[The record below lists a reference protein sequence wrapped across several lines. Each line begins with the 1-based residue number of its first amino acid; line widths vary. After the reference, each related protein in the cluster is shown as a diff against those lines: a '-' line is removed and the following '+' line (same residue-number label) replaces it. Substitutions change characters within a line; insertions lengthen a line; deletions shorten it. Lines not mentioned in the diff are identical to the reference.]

1 MSADLLKEGIMSA
14 KTLHLICNAHLDPV
28 WLWEWEEG
36 AGEALST
43 FRAAARLCEEY
54 EEFVFNHNEAVLY
67 KWVEMYEPELFSR
80 IQKLVK
86 MRKWHILGGWYL
98 QPDCNIPSGESFI
111 RQILQGKLYFHEKFG
126 VEPKTAVNFDPFG
139 HTRGLVQILKKAGY
153 SSYLF
158 CRPDEKHLTL
168 PADDFI
174 WVGYDGS
181 EIIAHRAR
189 HHYNSERGKARE
201 RVVKWLDENSEQ
213 SSGLLLWGIGNHG
226 GGPSRED
233 LDQLR
238 SLISEETGW
247 DIRHSQPEDYFK
259 AIGQSAK
266 ELPRHAQDLNPWAV
280 GCYTTMALVKQK
292 HRQLENTYLFTEKMV
307 AHASILGAMNYPRK
321 ELRKSLEDLLFCEF
335 HDILPGSSIPQVEAY
350 ALQRMDHGLEI
361 LSRLRAGAFFTLAKG
376 EKKAAEGELPILV
389 YNPHP
394 YPVREIIC
402 CELQP
407 QEPNF
412 NPQIFW
418 QPEVKDSRGKA
429 IPHQLEKESSNIS
442 VDQRKR
448 VVFQAEL
455 LPAQMNRF
463 SCYLKEVKPGSE
475 KKKHQ
480 KASLEFSSDR
490 AELSISEKTGL
501 VEKYRVNGV
510 DFLLPG
516 AFQALVIE
524 DYPDP
529 WGMKVRA
536 FRNVLGSFVLMSK
549 KEAALFAGV
558 SLPELEPVRIV
569 EDGSV
574 RTVVEALFKYGHS
587 ALCQRYKIPKQG
599 SEIEV
604 EIRILWQEKD
614 RMLKLSVPTVFE
626 DGKCIGQVA
635 CGVEEFS
642 RDGEELVAQK
652 WVELVSSDN
661 KHALTLINSGT
672 HGFDYAKGELRPS
685 LLRSAAYAA
694 HPVEEGKPLVPQ
706 DRFEMRIDQGER
718 VFRFWMNGGEAS
730 ERLSHI
736 DREALVKNE
745 SPLALFYFPPGAGEQ
760 ALPSVMVSDDIVQVS
775 AIKMAEQND
784 WLLIRFFE
792 PTGKKRETH
801 CVVPCLSLNFGV
813 SLNGFEVKT
822 MAVDLASRGIFE
834 VDLMER
840 KL

>member
-1 MSADLLKEGIMSA
+1 MSA

-43 FRAAARLCEEY
+43 FRTAARFCEEY

-67 KWVEMYEPELFSR
+67 KWVEMYEPELFVR

-86 MRKWHILGGWYL
+86 ERKWHILGGWYL
-98 QPDCNIPSGESFI
+98 QPDCNMPSGESLV
-111 RQILQGKLYFHEKFG
+111 RQILYGKLYFQEKFG
-126 VEPKTAVNFDPFG
+126 VEPKTAMNFDPFG

-153 SSYLF
+153 TSYLF
-158 CRPDEKHLTL
+158 CRPDKKHLAL
-168 PADDFI
+168 PSDDFI

-181 EIIAHRAR
+181 EVFTHRAR
-189 HHYNSERGKARE
+189 HHYNSERGKARQ
-201 RVVKWLDENSEQ
+201 RIVKWLDENPEQ
-213 SSGLLLWGIGNHG
+213 RTGMLLWGIGNHG
-226 GGPSRED
+226 GGPSRID

-238 SLISEETGW
+238 SLISEDTDW
-247 DIRHSQPEDYFK
+247 DIRHSRPEDYFEVM
-259 AIGQSAK
+259 AQSAD
-266 ELPRHAQDLNPWAV
+266 ELPRHAHDLNPWAV

-292 HRQLENTYLFTEKMV
+292 HRQLENAYLFTEKMV
-307 AHASILGAMNYPRK
+307 SHTSLLGVMDYPRE
-321 ELRKSLEDLLFCEF
+321 ELREALEDLLFCEF
-335 HDILPGSSIPQVEAY
+335 HDVLPGSSIPQVEAY
-350 ALQRMDHGLEI
+350 ALQRMDHSLEI

-376 EKKAAEGELPILV
+376 EKKADEGEFPILV

-394 YPVREIIC
+394 YPVREIVC

-412 NPQIFW
+412 NPDVFW
-418 QPEVKDSRGKA
+418 LPEVRDSRGKTV
-429 IPHQLEKESSNIS
+429 PHQLEKESSNIS

-455 LPAQMNRF
+455 SPAQMNRF
-463 SCYLKEVKPGSE
+463 SCCLKEVKSAPE
-475 KKKHQ
+475 KKKYK

-501 VEKYRVNGV
+501 VEKYRIKGV

-536 FRNVLGSFVLMSK
+536 FRNVLGNFSLMSE

-558 SLPELEPVRIV
+558 SVPELKPIRII
-569 EDGSV
+569 EDGAV

-587 ALCQRYKIPKQG
+587 AICQRYKIPKQG
-599 SEIEV
+599 DEFEV
-604 EIRILWQEKD
+604 EVRILWQEKD
-614 RMLKLSVPTVFE
+614 RMLKFSVPTAFE
-626 DGKCIGQVA
+626 DGKCRGQVA
-635 CGVEEFS
+635 YGVEEFS
-642 RDGEELVAQK
+642 RYEEELVAQK
-652 WVELVSSDN
+652 WVGVVSSDQ
-661 KHALTLINSGT
+661 KYALTVINSGT
-672 HGFDYAKGELRPS
+672 YGFDYAAGELRHS
-685 LLRSAAYAA
+685 LLRSSAYSA
-694 HPVEEGKPLVPQ
+694 HPVEEGRPLVPQ
-706 DRFEMRIDQGER
+706 DRFEIRIDQGER
-718 VFRFWMNGGEAS
+718 SFRFWINGGEAS
-730 ERLSHI
+730 ERFSRI

-745 SPLALFYFPPGAGEQ
+745 SPMVLFYFPPGTGEQ
-760 ALPSVMVSDDIVQVS
+760 ALPSVLVSDDIVQVS
-775 AIKMAEQND
+775 AVKMAEQND
-784 WLLIRFFE
+784 WLLIRLFE
-792 PTGKKRETH
+792 PTGKERETNLAL
-801 CVVPCLSLNFGV
+801 PCLDLKWNV
-813 SLNGFEVKT
+813 SLRGFEIKT
-822 MAVDLASRGIFE
+822 MAVDLVSREIFE

>member
-1 MSADLLKEGIMSA
+1 MSADLTQEDTMSA

-43 FRAAARLCEEY
+43 FRAAAQFCEEY
-54 EEFVFNHNEAVLY
+54 GEFVFNHNEAVLY

-80 IQKLVK
+80 IQNLVK
-86 MRKWHILGGWYL
+86 ERKWHILGGWYL
-98 QPDCNIPSGESFI
+98 QPDCNIPNGESFI
-111 RQILQGKLYFHEKFG
+111 RQILHGKLYFQEKFG

-153 SSYLF
+153 TSYLF

-181 EIIAHRAR
+181 EILAHRAR

-201 RVVKWLDENSEQ
+201 RVAKWLDENSEQ
-213 SSGLLLWGIGNHG
+213 RRGMLLWGIGNHG

-238 SLISEETGW
+238 SLISEETDW
-247 DIRHSQPEDYFK
+247 EIRHSRPEDYFE
-259 AIGQSAK
+259 ALGQNTD
-266 ELPRHAQDLNPWAV
+266 ELPRYAHDLNPWAV

-292 HRQLENTYLFTEKMV
+292 HRQLENTYFFTEKMV
-307 AHASILGAMNYPRK
+307 SHASLLGIMDYPRK
-321 ELRKSLEDLLFCEF
+321 ELREALEDLLFCEF

-350 ALQRMDHGLEI
+350 AQQRMDHGLEI
-361 LSRLRAGAFFTLAKG
+361 LARLRARAFFTMAKG
-376 EKKAAEGELPILV
+376 EKKADEGEFPILV

-394 YPVREIIC
+394 YSVREIIC
-402 CELQP
+402 CEFQP

-412 NPQIFW
+412 NPEIFW
-418 QPEVKDSRGKA
+418 LPEVKDSGGKA
-429 IPHQLEKESSNIS
+429 VPYQLEKESSNIS

-455 LPAQMNRF
+455 RPAQMNRF
-463 SCYLKEVKPGSE
+463 SCRMKEVKPKSE
-475 KKKHQ
+475 KKKH
-480 KASLEFSSDR
+480 KKTSLKFSSDK
-490 AELSISEKTGL
+490 AEISISEKTGL

-536 FRNVLGSFVLMSK
+536 FRNVLGSFVLMSR

-558 SLPELEPVRIV
+558 SVPELEPIRVI
-569 EDGSV
+569 EEGDV

-587 ALCQRYKIPKQG
+587 AICQMYKIPKQG
-599 SEIEV
+599 SEFEV
-604 EIRILWQEKD
+604 EVRVLWQEKD
-614 RMLKLSVPTVFE
+614 RMLKLSVPTAFE
-626 DGKCIGQVA
+626 EGKCRGQVA

-642 RDGEELVAQK
+642 RDEEELVAQK
-652 WVELVSSDN
+652 WVGVVSSDQ
-661 KHALTLINSGT
+661 KYALTVINSGT
-672 HGFDYAKGELRPS
+672 HGFDYAGGELRHS

-694 HPVEEGKPLVPQ
+694 HPVEERMPLVPQ
-706 DRFEMRIDQGER
+706 DRFEKRIDQGER

-745 SPLALFYFPPGAGEQ
+745 NPMAFSYFPPGTGER
-760 ALPSVMVSDDIVQVS
+760 ALPSLQVSGDIVQVS
-775 AIKMAEQND
+775 AVKMAEQND
-784 WLLIRFFE
+784 WLLIRLFE
-792 PTGKKRETH
+792 PTGNEREIN
-801 CVVPCLSLNFGV
+801 CIVPCLDLNFDV
-813 SLNGFEVKT
+813 SLNGFEIKT
-822 MAVDLASRGIFE
+822 MAVDLASRKIFK